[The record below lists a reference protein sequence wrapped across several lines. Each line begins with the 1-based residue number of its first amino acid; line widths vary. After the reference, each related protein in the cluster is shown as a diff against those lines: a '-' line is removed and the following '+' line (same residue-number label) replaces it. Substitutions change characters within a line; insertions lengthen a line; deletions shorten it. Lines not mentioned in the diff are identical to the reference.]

1 MSERPSKGPGNE
13 ALPGRRDVCPQEVSP
28 VQKCPT
34 WAFHMQQQFLFA
46 MDSPKLLQPIPIS
59 GSGNRGENVGL
70 LRVVSALRH
79 TSVLCL

>member
-1 MSERPSKGPGNE
+1 MFAHRRFPLCRNVPPGHFI
-13 ALPGRRDVCPQEVSP
+13 CSSS
-28 VQKCPT
+28 
-34 WAFHMQQQFLFA
+34 FLFA